1 MHAGTVQDE
10 GSEFL
15 EYIHYQDNLTAYN
28 SWLPKRF
35 QGQMIDAVN
44 KTYPVKNVACQQA
57 LCLQARQSLCVCR
70 LSLTML
76 FRSMH
81 TIYEPCVCCAL
92 A

>member
-28 SWLPKRF
+28 TWLPKRF

-57 LCLQARQSLCVCR
+57 LCSKPVC
-70 LSLTML
+70 LSAESYYAVPLNA
-76 FRSMH
+76 H
-81 TIYEPCVCCAL
+81 NK
-92 A
+92 